1 MKFIGPH
8 FYLAKKPSKC
18 PVGIGGFT
26 ALCFFLKDF
35 IPVKPPM
42 QWEERVMA
50 QHQKWIDY
58 TAKSSLTKPIL
69 YPFNPNNLTDHRAY
83 VLGMEPHSIDRLL
96 SFRKSGKWIHSA
108 EEFKS
113 VTGIEDDLIT

>member
-8 FYLAKKPSKC
+8 FYLAKNHRN
-18 PVGIGGFT
+18 
-26 ALCFFLKDF
+26 ALLVLVVLLLCVFFLKDF

-42 QWEERVMA
+42 QWEEQVMA
-50 QHQKWIDY
+50 QHQKWIDS

-69 YPFNPNNLTDHRAY
+69 YPFNPNNLTDRRAY
-83 VLGMEPHSIDRLL
+83 VLGMEPHSIDHLL